1 MRLKLFLFFI
11 IALMSS
17 MNGALGTM
25 IFPSSERTIRMAM
38 ALCDGTMILLGLSSV
53 FTHRNF
59 YGVRLWLLFVIGA
72 VLTIILTSDRFGIV
86 EQLNGV
92 RALLF
97 YFASLVVTYDLFTSD
112 LGDLFVDLM
121 TKFIILFAIVQIPF
135 AGYQFLKYGASDA
148 VGGTFGLVGGS
159 GMLSQILYIIC
170 FFLLVRYAS
179 LEDGSHFKI
188 GKTLLFIPLLIP
200 TMLNETKIS
209 FVLLPVFLLLIVA
222 TGKKIYRS
230 VAILLMGV
238 VIAFMLNY
246 FYSETVQDTRNLL
259 DRDYL
264 DRYMLHVNPQSNED
278 LPRLQRL
285 AIMFQ
290 MMGKDV
296 GAITLGMGYGVMGGG
311 SVMNVSRLGRRL
323 YYLVTGSRILLF
335 SVWIQGGLLAVLL
348 VGATMF
354 RFAWRRPHYLYVR
367 RRFHRFLLFSLLLV
381 WFYNEAMT
389 ERLFAVLIWFFVIW
403 ISRYTD
409 EDGRSNVRDEQDG
422 GADEAF
428 PSVPQQ

>member
-1 MRLKLFLFFI
+1 MRLKLFLFFVI
-11 IALMSS
+11 VSLSAFG
-17 MNGALGTM
+17 GALGTM
-25 IFPSSERTIRMAM
+25 IIPSYERMIKG
-38 ALCDGTMILLGLSSV
+38 ALVVSDGTMIMLGLSSV

-59 YGVRLWLLFVIGA
+59 YGVRLWLLFVFSA
-72 VLTIILTSDRFGIV
+72 VLTIILTSDRFGMV
-86 EQLNGV
+86 EQLNGM
-92 RALLF
+92 RGLLF
-97 YFASLVVTYDLFTSD
+97 FFASLVVVYDLYMSD
-112 LGDLFVDLM
+112 LRRQFVDLM
-121 TKFIILFAIVQIPF
+121 TKFIIVYAIVQIPF
-135 AGYQFLKYGASDA
+135 AVYQFLKYGASDA

-170 FFLLVRYAS
+170 FYLLVRYAS
-179 LEDGSHFKI
+179 LDDGSHFKI
-188 GKTLLFIPLLIP
+188 GKTMLFIPLLIP

-222 TGKKIYRS
+222 ARRKIFRS
-230 VAILLMGV
+230 IAILLMGA

-259 DRDYL
+259 DQDYFEQYL
-264 DRYMLHVNPQSNED
+264 LHVNPQSGED

-335 SVWIQGGLLAVLL
+335 SVWIQGGLLAVLV

-354 RFAWRRPHYLYVR
+354 RFAWRRPHYPYVR
-367 RRFHRFLLFSLLLV
+367 RRFHLFLLFSLLLV

-389 ERLFAVLIWFFVIW
+389 ERLFALLIWFFVVW
-403 ISRYTD
+403 LAGQTD
-409 EDGRSNVRDEQDG
+409 EDEHSDVGDEQDD
-422 GADEAF
+422 GAAEAS
-428 PSVPQQ
+428 PVVPQQ